1 MNKTALALVAV
12 VLGVVPAVRLA
23 AQHPAMPAGMT
34 HEKHLAQM
42 DKDRELKKRGAAA
55 MGFDQETTA
64 HHFRLSASGGS
75 IEVMTN
81 DAADIAGRDQIR
93 THLKDIATEFA
104 RGDFAKPFATHGA
117 VPPGV
122 KTMQSRKSTL
132 AFGYQDLPNGGAV
145 RITTKDAKAR
155 DAVHEFLR
163 YQIREHATGDPLTA
177 SSKAGD

>member
-1 MNKTALALVAV
+1 LAVFVLGFDMSALVS
-12 VLGVVPAVRLA
+12 

-34 HEKHLAQM
+34 HEEHRAQM
-42 DKDRELKKRGAAA
+42 DKNRELKKRGAAV

-75 IEVMTN
+75 IEVLAN
-81 DAADIAGRDQIR
+81 DDDDTAGRDHIR

-104 RGDFAKPFATHGA
+104 RGDFAKPFATHGE

-122 KTMQSRKSTL
+122 KTMRSRKSAL
-132 AFGYQDLPNGGAV
+132 VFGYEDLPRGGAV

-163 YQIREHATGDPLTA
+163 YQIREHATGDPLTVVE
-177 SSKAGD
+177 